1 MKAEII
7 AIGDEILIGQVTD
20 TNSGFIAR
28 ELNQIGVAV
37 GHINAISDG
46 RQEILDAIRLAATR
60 AQLVI
65 LTGGLGPTKDDIT
78 KQTLCDFFED
88 HLVMDAA
95 VLDHVTHLFE
105 RFGRPMLEVNRQQA
119 MVPSRAQVLHNPNG
133 TAPGTW
139 QEKNGVV
146 FVSLPGVPYEMK
158 HLVKE
163 AVLPKVVEQFE
174 RPYILHRTLVCYGV
188 GESFLAD
195 KIETWED
202 ALPENIKLAYLPNLG
217 KVRLRLSASGPHK
230 TELEAQVQQQID
242 ALFRLLEGIT
252 LAEEDSDLELS
263 IQKLFVKRGFT
274 LATAESFT
282 GGGLARAITAIP
294 GASAYYKGT
303 VVAYAT
309 ELKERLLGVPASLI
323 KTHSVVSVPVAEAMA
338 LGVQQALEADFAIAT
353 TGNAGPSKGDSDEA
367 VGTVCIAIATP
378 KGVKGHQF
386 QMGKNRTRV
395 VAKSLNKAFELLC
408 QEILNF

>member
-28 ELNQIGVAV
+28 ELNQVGVAV

-78 KQTLCDFFED
+78 KQTLCDYFDD
-88 HLVMDAA
+88 HLVMDES
-95 VLDHVTHLFE
+95 VLAHVTDLFE

-133 TAPGTW
+133 TAPGTC
-139 QEKNGVV
+139 QEKTGVV
-146 FVSLPGVPYEMK
+146 LVSLPGVPYEMK
-158 HLVKE
+158 HLIKAV
-163 AVLPKVVEQFE
+163 VLPKVVEQFE
-174 RPYILHRTLVCYGV
+174 RPYILHRTLVSYGV
-188 GESFLAD
+188 GESFLAE
-195 KIETWED
+195 KIEAWED

-217 KVRLRLSASGPHK
+217 KVRLRLSAIGSHK
-230 TELEAQVQQQID
+230 AELEAQVEQQID
-242 ALFRLLEGIT
+242 ALYRLLEGIT

-282 GGGLARAITAIP
+282 GGGLAQAITTIP
-294 GASAYYKGT
+294 GVAAYYEGT
-303 VVAYAT
+303 VVEYAT
-309 ELKERLLGVPASLI
+309 ELKEPLLGVPASLI
-323 KTHSVVSVPVAEAMA
+323 KTHSVVGVPVAGAMA
-338 LGVQQALEADFAIAT
+338 LGVQQALGADFAIAT

-395 VAKSLNKAFELLC
+395 VAKSLNKAFELLY